1 MNNPKQRLD
10 ELKSLY
16 LSRLTYLRFVIEDV
30 MFDEFNLDLLQTEV
44 RRLDRYNDIFEKILE
59 DLEIENNS

>member
-16 LSRLTYLRFVIEDV
+16 LSRLTFLRLFVEDV
-30 MFDEFNLDLLQTEV
+30 MFDEYNLDLLQAEV
-44 RRLDRYNDIFEKILE
+44 RRLDRYNDLFEKILE